1 MPKRD
6 TKPAGPES
14 DRRRKAEQ
22 DRLTAEQRDA
32 QLVQERERQR
42 IAEVA
47 KSARLRELR
56 LSAEAEA
63 KRQAQ
68 TTAGQPGSKTHRR

>member
-1 MPKRD
+1 MPKWG
-6 TKPAGPES
+6 TKPADPES

-22 DRLTAEQRDA
+22 DRLTAQQRDA

-42 IAEVA
+42 IGEAA

-63 KRQAQ
+63 KRHAQA
-68 TTAGQPGSKTHRR
+68 TACQPGSKTHRP